1 MSRATPP
8 RSPAISGTSRGRAIA
23 WSGCSRWTCSRIR
36 PTSRPWPD
44 WNEPGREVLPAAAL
58 VAGRSRS
65 LRRLRRGLSHP
76 ASHGRSCR
84 APPPARCDRRGHR
97 PLPQGHGLRR
107 SRGRPVPALP
117 EGSVARRLRRVL
129 APRGARHDARARA
142 AARDLPARGSGPAP
156 GAVPGHP
163 CRHPVRR
170 QAQQPHRLRL
180 DGGCPDRPGH
190 AHLLARHHADPRLL
204 GPAQLAALLRARRS
218 RASHPA
224 RRHPRPLHHG
234 AHHAAHTLGHARGD
248 GAGLYPHGA
257 GQGGLRAAGGLEA
270 RPQERFYP
278 HHHHRGHRAGH
289 APRRLRDNRDDLRV
303 AWSRAAVRAGDLQPR
318 LSRGAGRRLSPRQH
332 LRVPELHRGRGLH
345 LARSAHPVPLM
356 APPNGASSVV
366 LPLPSAPEE
375 RQWVMTLKR
384 LARRR
389 TALFG
394 LAVVAVVILSAVG
407 APLVTVF
414 DPIEQDI
421 NQRLREP
428 GWRNAA
434 GQAHLL
440 GTDHLGRDILARII
454 YGSRVA
460 LVVGLSAVLISGVLG
475 MAIGLVSGY
484 FGGKVDDFFMRLAD
498 IQLAF
503 PFILL
508 AIAVIGVLGPS
519 LRNIIVVIGVSS
531 WVVYARVVRGEV
543 LSIRERA
550 FVQAAIAL
558 GSRDGRVL
566 VRHVLPN
573 AFTPWL
579 VVATLDMA
587 RVIVI
592 ESALSFL
599 GLGVQPPTPT
609 WGGMLADGRVYLSTA
624 WWLATFPG
632 LAILVTVLGINL
644 LGDGLRDTLDPRLK
658 V

>member
-1 MSRATPP
+1 MT
-8 RSPAISGTSRGRAIA
+8 
-23 WSGCSRWTCSRIR
+23 
-36 PTSRPWPD
+36 
-44 WNEPGREVLPAAAL
+44 
-58 VAGRSRS
+58 
-65 LRRLRRGLSHP
+65 
-76 ASHGRSCR
+76 
-84 APPPARCDRRGHR
+84 
-97 PLPQGHGLRR
+97 
-107 SRGRPVPALP
+107 
-117 EGSVARRLRRVL
+117 
-129 APRGARHDARARA
+129 
-142 AARDLPARGSGPAP
+142 
-156 GAVPGHP
+156 
-163 CRHPVRR
+163 
-170 QAQQPHRLRL
+170 
-180 DGGCPDRPGH
+180 
-190 AHLLARHHADPRLL
+190 
-204 GPAQLAALLRARRS
+204 
-218 RASHPA
+218 
-224 RRHPRPLHHG
+224 
-234 AHHAAHTLGHARGD
+234 
-248 GAGLYPHGA
+248 
-257 GQGGLRAAGGLEA
+257 
-270 RPQERFYP
+270 
-278 HHHHRGHRAGH
+278 
-289 APRRLRDNRDDLRV
+289 
-303 AWSRAAVRAGDLQPR
+303 
-318 LSRGAGRRLSPRQH
+318 
-332 LRVPELHRGRGLH
+332 
-345 LARSAHPVPLM
+345 
-356 APPNGASSVV
+356 PPNGTAVA
-366 LPLPSAPEE
+366 LRAPVEVEE
-375 RQWVMTLKR
+375 RQWVMALKR

-394 LAVVAVVILSAVG
+394 LGVV
-407 APLVTVF
+407 VTVLLAAAFAPWLTPF
-414 DPIEQDI
+414 DPLEQDI
-421 NQRLREP
+421 NYRLKEP
-428 GWRNAA
+428 GWQTAEGRVHA
-434 GQAHLL
+434 L
-440 GTDHLGRDILARII
+440 GTDHLGRDILARVIF
-454 YGSRVA
+454 GSRIA

-519 LRNIIVVIGVSS
+519 LRNIIIVIGVSS

-543 LSIRERA
+543 LSIRERE

-644 LGDGLRDTLDPRLK
+644 LGDGLRDTLDPRLN

>member
-1 MSRATPP
+1 M
-8 RSPAISGTSRGRAIA
+8 
-23 WSGCSRWTCSRIR
+23 
-36 PTSRPWPD
+36 
-44 WNEPGREVLPAAAL
+44 
-58 VAGRSRS
+58 
-65 LRRLRRGLSHP
+65 
-76 ASHGRSCR
+76 
-84 APPPARCDRRGHR
+84 
-97 PLPQGHGLRR
+97 
-107 SRGRPVPALP
+107 
-117 EGSVARRLRRVL
+117 
-129 APRGARHDARARA
+129 
-142 AARDLPARGSGPAP
+142 
-156 GAVPGHP
+156 
-163 CRHPVRR
+163 
-170 QAQQPHRLRL
+170 
-180 DGGCPDRPGH
+180 
-190 AHLLARHHADPRLL
+190 
-204 GPAQLAALLRARRS
+204 
-218 RASHPA
+218 
-224 RRHPRPLHHG
+224 
-234 AHHAAHTLGHARGD
+234 
-248 GAGLYPHGA
+248 
-257 GQGGLRAAGGLEA
+257 
-270 RPQERFYP
+270 
-278 HHHHRGHRAGH
+278 
-289 APRRLRDNRDDLRV
+289 
-303 AWSRAAVRAGDLQPR
+303 
-318 LSRGAGRRLSPRQH
+318 
-332 LRVPELHRGRGLH
+332 
-345 LARSAHPVPLM
+345 
-356 APPNGASSVV
+356 
-366 LPLPSAPEE
+366 
-375 RQWVMTLKR
+375 MTLRR

-394 LAVVAVVILSAVG
+394 LAVVTVVVLCAAG
-407 APLVTVF
+407 APLLTVF

-421 NQRLREP
+421 NQRLKEP

-475 MAIGLVSGY
+475 MAIGLVAGY

-543 LSIRERA
+543 LSIRERE

-558 GSRDGRVL
+558 GSRDGRIL
-566 VRHVLPN
+566 LRHVLPN